1 MTEKRF
7 KLILLSNANS
17 ETLTN
22 DYQDAIDAQG
32 GDQVALSLAVSA
44 YVSFI
49 IPASLLTAYNAAN
62 QAKKEVMADLCQET
76 FASGEVFDTYYVNR
90 YNELYP

>member
-7 KLILLSNANS
+7 KLILLSNADS

-62 QAKKEVMADLCQET
+62 QAKKEVMANLCQET

>member
-1 MTEKRF
+1 MTEKTF
-7 KLILLSNANS
+7 LLILLSSADS
-17 ETLTN
+17 EQLRN

-32 GDQVALSLAVSA
+32 GDQVAFSLAVAA

-49 IPASLLTAYNAAN
+49 IPASLVSAYNAAN

>member
-1 MTEKRF
+1 MTEKTF
-7 KLILLSNANS
+7 KLILLSNADS
-17 ETLTN
+17 EQLTN

-62 QAKKEVMADLCQET
+62 QAKKEVMANLCQET

>member
-1 MTEKRF
+1 MTEKTF
-7 KLILLSNANS
+7 KLILLSNADS

-62 QAKKEVMADLCQET
+62 QAKKEVMANLCQET

>member
-1 MTEKRF
+1 MTEKTF
-7 KLILLSNANS
+7 LLILLSSADS

-32 GDQVALSLAVSA
+32 GDQVAFSLAVAA

-49 IPASLLTAYNAAN
+49 IPASLVSAYNAAN
-62 QAKKEVMADLCQET
+62 QVKKERMAELCQIT
-76 FASGEVFDTYYVNR
+76 FASGQDFDTTYTTL
-90 YNELYP
+90 YNEIYP

>member
-1 MTEKRF
+1 MTEKTF
-7 KLILLSNANS
+7 LLILLSSADS
-17 ETLTN
+17 EQLTN

-32 GDQVALSLAVSA
+32 GDQVAFSLAVAA

-49 IPASLLTAYNAAN
+49 IPASLVSAYNAAN
-62 QAKKEVMADLCQET
+62 QAKKEVMADICQET

>member
-1 MTEKRF
+1 MTEKTF
-7 KLILLSNANS
+7 LLILLSSADS
-17 ETLTN
+17 EQLTN
-22 DYQDAIDAQG
+22 EYQDAIDAQG
-32 GDQVALSLAVSA
+32 GDQVAFSLAVAA

-49 IPASLLTAYNAAN
+49 IPASLVSAYNAAN

>member
-1 MTEKRF
+1 MTEKTF
-7 KLILLSNANS
+7 LLILLSSADS

-22 DYQDAIDAQG
+22 EYQDAIDAQG
-32 GDQVALSLAVSA
+32 GDQVAFSLAVAA

-49 IPASLLTAYNAAN
+49 IPASLVSAYNAAN

>member
-1 MTEKRF
+1 MTEKTF
-7 KLILLSNANS
+7 KLILLSNADS

-49 IPASLLTAYNAAN
+49 VPASLLTAYNAAN
-62 QAKKEVMADLCQET
+62 QAKKEVMANLCQET